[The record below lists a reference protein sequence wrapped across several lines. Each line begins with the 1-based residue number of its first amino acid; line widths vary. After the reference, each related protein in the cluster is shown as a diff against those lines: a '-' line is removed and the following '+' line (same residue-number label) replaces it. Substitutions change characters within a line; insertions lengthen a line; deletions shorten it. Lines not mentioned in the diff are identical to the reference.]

1 MLHSQGRIRNT
12 ALVQARQGPRYDRFT
27 GDIHMPAWMTYAAI
41 ISVLVFATAAA
52 VGAHYGSLAQG
63 GVSGVLASVLV
74 FLALA
79 D

>member
-1 MLHSQGRIRNT
+1 
-12 ALVQARQGPRYDRFT
+12 
-27 GDIHMPAWMTYAAI
+27 MPAWMTYAAI